1 MTVDDDLP
9 AQLGRLRNEIS
20 AELYAQ
26 LMIRDEIGQEDV
38 GGVAYAIAQ
47 RLRRTFRIEWEP
59 WEDEGETDTIS
70 EMISA
75 DAATW
80 RVSRA

>member
-9 AQLGRLRNEIS
+9 EQLGRLRNEIA

-26 LMIRDEIGQEDV
+26 LMIRDEISQEDV

-47 RLRRTFRIEWEP
+47 RLRRTFRIERAP
-59 WEDEGETDTIS
+59 WEDEGDPDMIS

-75 DAATW
+75 DAASW
-80 RVSRA
+80 RVGRA